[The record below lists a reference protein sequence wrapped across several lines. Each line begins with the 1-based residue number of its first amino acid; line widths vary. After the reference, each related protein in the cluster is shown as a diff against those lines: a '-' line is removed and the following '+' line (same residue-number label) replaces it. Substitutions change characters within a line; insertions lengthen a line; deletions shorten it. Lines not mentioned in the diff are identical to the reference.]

1 VGDHQF
7 SGADLGAYFIRPR
20 AGSKTAAVAAI
31 AWSGPAGWT
40 AACPVQYFVSGAGF
54 PDMILFSADMLRTGT
69 DGVRAIGWF
78 GNDWSLE
85 RGDIAWNPGRAR

>member
-1 VGDHQF
+1 
-7 SGADLGAYFIRPR
+7 
-20 AGSKTAAVAAI
+20 
-31 AWSGPAGWT
+31 
-40 AACPVQYFVSGAGF
+40 
-54 PDMILFSADMLRTGT
+54 MILFSADMLRTGT